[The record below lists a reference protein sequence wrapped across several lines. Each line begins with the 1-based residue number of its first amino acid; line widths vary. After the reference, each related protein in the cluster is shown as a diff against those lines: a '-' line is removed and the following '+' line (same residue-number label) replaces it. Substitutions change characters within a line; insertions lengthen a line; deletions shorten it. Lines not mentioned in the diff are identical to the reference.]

1 MLLLYF
7 TFFHVRGPLPM
18 SSPSMTSTSSAIANN
33 GHQVCCRVTS
43 FQPMPWTNVAR
54 SCDHGQVCC
63 HTVPVNAMDLMF
75 LGVVVMLTDSSHVS
89 ILKIELKDESEAFA
103 LELKSLLR
111 YREIRTT
118 TI

>member
-1 MLLLYF
+1 
-7 TFFHVRGPLPM
+7 
-18 SSPSMTSTSSAIANN
+18 
-33 GHQVCCRVTS
+33 
-43 FQPMPWTNVAR
+43 
-54 SCDHGQVCC
+54 
-63 HTVPVNAMDLMF
+63 MDLMF